1 MNPAAADDRQAAH
14 SDAPKLDPDV
24 LATVIDETARR
35 VEARAARPS
44 PVHLRSWEEIE
55 RFAEKAARSGMVPK
69 DYIGKPDAIAIA
81 VQMGSEL
88 GLAPVQ
94 SVQNIAVIN
103 GRPAIWGDALP
114 GLCRASGMCKSIR
127 EWSEGEGDNQT
138 FYCEAIR
145 KDQSDPVVAKFSV
158 ADAKRAKLWQES
170 PTVKRRSRDGGTY
183 EADSGPW
190 YSYPDRMLQMRARG
204 FALRDAFPDV
214 LKGLLSAEEARDIPW
229 EDTGLS
235 IVPPVATA
243 ASIRAAA
250 APMPRG
256 ERKVGPTPYE
266 APPASTHVQG
276 DIYDQHNIAIELLDV
291 GDSRTWMSNLEMLLA
306 EATSLT
312 AVEVIG
318 ECESVK
324 RTIEKAPGSVRARVS
339 ELLANAC
346 KRFIENDPTVGGEE
360 LADVEIEGADKMAAG

>member
-1 MNPAAADDRQAAH
+1 
-14 SDAPKLDPDV
+14 
-24 LATVIDETARR
+24 

-127 EWSEGEGDNQT
+127 EWSDGEGDGLT
-138 FYCEAIR
+138 YYCEAVR
-145 KDQSDPVVAKFSV
+145 KDQPDPIVARFSV
-158 ADAKRAKLWQES
+158 ADAKRAKLWQEN
-170 PTVKRRSRDGGTY
+170 PTVKRRSRDGGSY
-183 EADSGPW
+183 EADAGPW

-243 ASIRAAA
+243 APIRAAA
-250 APMPRG
+250 APMPRAA
-256 ERKVGPTPYE
+256 RKVDPTVYE
-266 APPASTHVQG
+266 APEKPQPQRKSWSQWADALEVAARDAGNDELGRLIAKAEVAEIYRLAQEGERSPAKDRIVEAYRS
-276 DIYDQHNIAIELLDV
+276 IEE
-291 GDSRTWMSNLEMLLA
+291 RY
-306 EATSLT
+306 
-312 AVEVIG
+312 
-318 ECESVK
+318 
-324 RTIEKAPGSVRARVS
+324 
-339 ELLANAC
+339 LANPPEPDLSDEAL
-346 KRFIENDPTVGGEE
+346 G
-360 LADVEIEGADKMAAG
+360 DVEIEGAEKVGAG

>member
-1 MNPAAADDRQAAH
+1 M
-14 SDAPKLDPDV
+14 
-24 LATVIDETARR
+24 
-35 VEARAARPS
+35 
-44 PVHLRSWEEIE
+44 
-55 RFAEKAARSGMVPK
+55 
-69 DYIGKPDAIAIA
+69 
-81 VQMGSEL
+81 
-88 GLAPVQ
+88 Q

-127 EWSEGEGDNQT
+127 EWSEGEGDDQT

-158 ADAKRAKLWQES
+158 ANAKRAKLWQEN

-243 ASIRAAA
+243 CADPCRRCADAARC
-250 APMPRG
+250 PR
-256 ERKVGPTPYE
+256 
-266 APPASTHVQG
+266 
-276 DIYDQHNIAIELLDV
+276 
-291 GDSRTWMSNLEMLLA
+291 
-306 EATSLT
+306 
-312 AVEVIG
+312 
-318 ECESVK
+318 C
-324 RTIEKAPGSVRARVS
+324 RARPGV
-339 ELLANAC
+339 
-346 KRFIENDPTVGGEE
+346 
-360 LADVEIEGADKMAAG
+360 